1 MASKPVVLLI
11 PGGMTHNT
19 CYNPLKAELH
29 KAGYETVVAFLPSA
43 DPADPLDQSLT
54 AANDARSVYEKS
66 LKPILDAGK
75 DVVIYAYS
83 YGGTVFGNDGPSF
96 VKSEREVRGEKG
108 GIVGIVY
115 MSIATVPAGMGQL
128 EFMGGTWPPFIAVDQ
143 PKKGLLTFD
152 PIIPSLFN
160 DAAPADAE
168 ELAKTVV
175 GHASRTF
182 EIGVIPPLWAER
194 ALDGKRVWLFAK
206 LDGTFPPDAARTFI
220 AASGVEWEIVE
231 REVGHCAFVTQPEV
245 VAKVIVEA
253 ATKWA

>member
-1 MASKPVVLLI
+1 MASKPIILLI
-11 PGGMTHNT
+11 LGGMTHNT
-19 CYNPLKAELH
+19 CYDPLKAELH
-29 KAGYETVVAFLPSA
+29 KSGYETVVASLPSA

-54 AANDARSVYEKS
+54 AANDARSIYAKS
-66 LKPILDAGK
+66 VKPLLDAGK

-96 VKSEREVRGEKG
+96 VKSERNARGEKG
-108 GIVGIVY
+108 GIVGILY

-128 EFMGGTWPPFIAVDQ
+128 EFMGGTWPPFIVIDQ
-143 PKKGLLTFD
+143 PKKGFLTFD
-152 PIIPSLFN
+152 HIIAALFN

-175 GHASRTF
+175 GHSSRTF
-182 EIGVIPPLWAER
+182 DTGVLPPLWAER
-194 ALDGKRVWLFAK
+194 ALDGKRVWLLAQ
-206 LDGTFPPDAARTFI
+206 LDGTFPPEAARTII
-220 AASGVEWEIVE
+220 AASGVEWEVIE
-231 REVGHCAFVTQPEV
+231 RDVGHCGFVTQPGV